1 MAEKHAK
8 KYQLMGDFA
17 TVKTNML
24 DFQCYRADR
33 DGYRPAAKAG

>member
-33 DGYRPAAKAG
+33 DGYRPAVKAG